1 MTHGEID
8 GLLLKHVFGED
19 PDKPRAWY
27 GLFLRGG
34 RFLCECWAGI
44 GLVVEEMR
52 KKGWAGSCEVW
63 PRALASLDEAAFIK
77 ESDDPDGDII
87 QFSQQH
93 SSIFLAVSLAALRA
107 VGVVIPEEEV
117 PK

>member
-34 RFLCECWAGI
+34 RFLCECWAGL
-44 GLVVEEMR
+44 GLVVEEMGKEEPPWHLLLEYDEDEWRAVFQNQDFR
-52 KKGWAGSCEVW
+52 KWED
-63 PRALASLDEAAFIK
+63 ALHPTLA
-77 ESDDPDGDII
+77 PM
-87 QFSQQH
+87 
-93 SSIFLAVSLAALRA
+93 AVSLAALRA
-107 VGVVIPEEEV
+107 VGVEIPAEEV
-117 PK
+117 PR